1 MNVEFKEMLL
11 NKAAGKLMEQITV
24 KDYYLGD
31 SLPVIKSKCG
41 FKNFFAKIVNG

>member
-24 KDYYLGD
+24 KDYFLGD
-31 SLPVIKSKCG
+31 SLPVIKSKYDL
-41 FKNFFAKIVNG
+41 KYLSDKY